1 MIGINVAS
9 VIILLGVLIFV
20 HELGH
25 FLTAKLSGVGVLKF
39 SLGFGPRLIG
49 RKYGETEYRISLI
62 PLGGYVKL
70 LGESGAEQLSPEDE
84 KRSFLKQPVLK
95 KIGIVAAGPGFNFL
109 FAVLAFAVIYMSGF
123 PTLTN
128 EIGSVQS
135 GSSAQQAGLR
145 EGDRITAI
153 DGEKVTTWTEIAEAI
168 GGSKGRELTIQV
180 QRPDGATGDFRLKGR
195 PTTVKN
201 LFGEDAESYKIG
213 IQASTEVVIKREN
226 PVRAVLSGF
235 EQSWAITEL
244 TFISIYK
251 IIAGAI
257 SPSNLGGPILIAQM
271 AGTQVKKG
279 FLPFIFFMA
288 ILSINLAVLNILP
301 IPVLDGGHLFF
312 FLIEMVTGKEIN
324 MKWREVAQQ
333 IGFFLLILLMLFVF
347 YNDILRIFEE

>member
-1 MIGINVAS
+1 MGINVVS

-39 SLGFGPRLIG
+39 SLGFGPKLIG

-70 LGESGAEQLSPEDE
+70 LGESDTEQLSPEDE
-84 KRSFLKQPVLK
+84 KRSFLKQSVGK
-95 KIGIVAAGPGFNFL
+95 KIGIVAAGPLFNFL
-109 FAVLAFAVIYMSGF
+109 FAVLAFAFIYMAGV

-128 EIGSVQS
+128 EIGGVQT
-135 GSSAQQAGLR
+135 GSAAHEAGLK

-153 DGEKVTTWTEIAEAI
+153 DGRNVSTWTEIAEAI
-168 GGSKGRELTIQV
+168 GGSQGRELAV
-180 QRPDGATGDFRLKGR
+180 RVERPNGETGDFRLRGR
-195 PTTVKN
+195 PTSVKN
-201 LFGEDAESYKIG
+201 LFGEDTESYKIG

-226 PVRAVLSGF
+226 PFSAVISGF
-235 EQSWAITEL
+235 EQSWVITEL
-244 TFISIYK
+244 TFVSIYK
-251 IIAGAI
+251 IIAGTI
-257 SPSNLGGPILIAQM
+257 SPSTLGGPILIAQM

-279 FLPFIFFMA
+279 ILPFIFFMA

-324 MKWREVAQQ
+324 MKWREIAQQ
-333 IGFFLLILLMLFVF
+333 VGFFLLILLMLFVF
-347 YNDILRIFEE
+347 YNDIVRIFED